1 MLSPHSS
8 THSISP
14 ALSISP
20 SPCVFSVLF
29 QRNHSQLCFSSV
41 FPDFLTQGVSQQ
53 MFRLAK
59 IPNSRCL
66 AKIKTNR
73 EKKTE
78 LPRPKEPSSVE
89 LQLLPLAQ
97 GCPAADR
104 TAPPGREGMGHD
116 RVAQIWSLRQAGRGE
131 NTS

>member
-89 LQLLPLAQ
+89 LQLLPLAVLPTGWPHQ
-97 GCPAADR
+97 GE
-104 TAPPGREGMGHD
+104 REWGMTGWH
-116 RVAQIWSLRQAGRGE
+116 RSGV
-131 NTS
+131 

>member
-1 MLSPHSS
+1 
-8 THSISP
+8 
-14 ALSISP
+14 
-20 SPCVFSVLF
+20 
-29 QRNHSQLCFSSV
+29 
-41 FPDFLTQGVSQQ
+41 

-97 GCPAADR
+97 GCPAAYR
-104 TAPPGREGMGHD
+104 MAPPGREGMEHD
-116 RVAQIWSLRQAGRGE
+116 RMDAPTQEGGTDLECEAGREGRKHQLNLLE
-131 NTS
+131 ANPVRCFWH